1 MVARSIPLAMKP
13 VGNENRHHELMSPDQ
28 VLEVVADEE
37 VLGDVGPV
45 GLTNAASRDVPAIR
59 IRWVRP
65 KKIANNPLVE

>member
-45 GLTNAASRDVPAIR
+45 GLTNAAS
-59 IRWVRP
+59 
-65 KKIANNPLVE
+65 

>member
-13 VGNENRHHELMSPDQ
+13 VGNENRHHEFMPPNQ

-45 GLTNAASRDVPAIR
+45 GLTNAAS
-59 IRWVRP
+59 
-65 KKIANNPLVE
+65 

>member
-13 VGNENRHHELMSPDQ
+13 VGNENRHHKLMSPDQ

-37 VLGDVGPV
+37 VLGDVGSV